1 MQQTWPRFANHRGA
15 LWALAVLGLL
25 LLGAFGAGVL
35 SHFDPAEPFRDAML
49 QPPSW
54 TAGGHWLGT
63 DELGRDLLARLLHG
77 ARLTLGI
84 AAGAVLAAAV
94 PGVVLGLLAAFHPR
108 LLGALLLRAA
118 DVLLALPSVLLAIAV
133 VAVLGPGVVNTVLAI
148 AVSSLPGYVRL
159 VRASA
164 IGELARTYVLAA
176 RAVGAGPWRLMFR
189 TVLPNCLGPVVVAAT
204 LDFSSAILTA
214 AGLGFL
220 GLGAQPP
227 APEWGAMLASARD
240 FLGHASWVVLAPGC
254 AILTAVLCVNV
265 VGDAL
270 RDALDPR
277 RGTAAA
283 TGRAGR

>member
-1 MQQTWPRFANHRGA
+1 MLQVWPRFVLHRGA
-15 LWALAVLGLL
+15 LLALAVLLL
-25 LLGAFGAGVL
+25 LLLCAVGADVL
-35 SHFDPAEPFRDAML
+35 APQDPVVQMREAML

-54 TAGGHWLGT
+54 RTGGHLLGT
-63 DELGRDLLARLLHG
+63 DELGRDLLSRLIFG

-84 AAGAVLAAAV
+84 AGGAVLVAAL
-94 PGVVLGLLAAFHPR
+94 PGLAMGLLAAFYPQP
-108 LLGALLLRAA
+108 LGLVILRGA

-133 VAVLGPGVVNTVLAI
+133 AAVLGPGLFNTVMAVAI
-148 AVSSLPGYVRL
+148 ASLPSYVRL

-164 IGELARTYVLAA
+164 LGELTRPYVLAS
-176 RAVGAGPWRLMFR
+176 RAFGAGALRLMFI

-204 LDFSSAILTA
+204 LDFSSAILTV

-227 APEWGAMLASARD
+227 APEWGTMLSGARD
-240 FLGHASWVVLAPGC
+240 FIGRANWVVMAPGG
-254 AILTAVLCVNV
+254 AILVTVMCVNV

-277 RGTAAA
+277 
-283 TGRAGR
+283 TGGPGAN